1 MNHKNR
7 FFIYGFLI
15 FLIFSQRIRVLILF
29 PEIFYKFYPLFFHN
43 ANLGGYYLNKTPQNI
58 LSFFSEPIQI
68 QLFFVL
74 VIFLRSFLFYF
85 LFLLFFELLT
95 ISKYT
100 SLVFLKKLGTK
111 RNLILFSIY
120 LLFITTL
127 IYFVDNSPRDNV
139 YLFGIKISNSLSW
152 LIITC
157 LIYFI
162 SAYFEE
168 LTYRDIVFNVVKK
181 QMGTL
186 SGVLLSSLLFSFRH
200 FPVYMLFYKDT
211 LITSLIFVFLVAI
224 FLSITYIFSGN
235 NIFVPTVIHTLWN
248 FTSNFYTTKYFIQL
262 NIVFVIIFVSVHF
275 LIKKHIKIL
284 SVF

>member
-15 FLIFSQRIRVLILF
+15 FLLFSQRIRVLILF
-29 PEIFYKFYPLFFHN
+29 PEILYKFYPLFFHD

-58 LSFFSEPIQI
+58 FSFFSEPIQI

-74 VIFLRSFLFYF
+74 AIFLRSFLFYF

-100 SLVFLKKLGTK
+100 CLIFLKKIGNK
-111 RNLILFSIY
+111 RNIILFSIY
-120 LLFITTL
+120 LLFITTI
-127 IYFVDNSPRDNV
+127 IYFIDNYPRDNN
-139 YLFGIKISNSLSW
+139 YLLGVKISNSLTW

-157 LIYFI
+157 LVYFI

-168 LTYRDIVFNVVKK
+168 LTYRDIIFNAVKK
-181 QMGTL
+181 QTGTL
-186 SGVLLSSLLFSFRH
+186 SGVLLSSLLFSIRH
-200 FPVYMLFYKDT
+200 CPIYLLFYKDT
-211 LITSLIFVFLVAI
+211 LITSVIFVFAVAI
-224 FLSITYIFSGN
+224 FLSVTYIFSGN
-235 NIFVPTVIHTLWN
+235 NIFVPTAIHTFWN

-262 NIVFVIIFVSVHF
+262 NIVFVIIFISVHF